1 MRLHAKTAKIFTKEM
16 KITLAAV
23 RRIASSLENVE
34 EGTAWSFPAFRT
46 NGRLFAAVREDLKA
60 VVVRIS
66 FEDRDE
72 MIAADPNTYFTT
84 DHHRSYPC
92 VLAHL
97 SEIHPEAVH
106 DLLVDGWRLMAAKP
120 RKKRKAATSY

>member
-1 MRLHAKTAKIFTKEM
+1 M

-34 EGTAWSFPAFRT
+34 EGTAWCFPAFRT

-72 MIAADPNTYFTT
+72 MIVADPNTYFTT

-97 SEIHPEAVH
+97 SEIHPHAVH
-106 DLLVDGWRLMAAKP
+106 DLLLMGGVSWQQNRGRSGKRLLHIEEQ
-120 RKKRKAATSY
+120 